1 MEGVWL
7 QMEGVWPHGRVR
19 EGVAT
24 DGRGVATDGRGVVTD
39 ERGVVTDEGVWLQ
52 MERVC
57 L

>member
-1 MEGVWL
+1 MATWK
-7 QMEGVWPHGRVR
+7 VR

-24 DGRGVATDGRGVVTD
+24 DGRGMATDGRGVVTD
-39 ERGVVTDEGVWLQ
+39 ERGVATDEGVWLQ